1 MVDNAK
7 FTNTVDE
14 KRIILGILLHIL
26 FFNDFMQFTLRKP
39 INFYKSVL
47 LHGLASA
54 VDTLLM

>member
-1 MVDNAK
+1 MVDNAE

-39 INFYKSVL
+39 INFTNLSYYMV
-47 LHGLASA
+47 
-54 VDTLLM
+54 